1 MRRLTHHVGTTLDG
15 SVAGAAGEFDSFPV
29 SADHVVL
36 AATGSTT
43 FDRGAVV
50 LSCARQR

>member
-15 SVAGAAGEFDSFPV
+15 SVAGPAGESDSFPV
-29 SADHVVL
+29 S
-36 AATGSTT
+36 T